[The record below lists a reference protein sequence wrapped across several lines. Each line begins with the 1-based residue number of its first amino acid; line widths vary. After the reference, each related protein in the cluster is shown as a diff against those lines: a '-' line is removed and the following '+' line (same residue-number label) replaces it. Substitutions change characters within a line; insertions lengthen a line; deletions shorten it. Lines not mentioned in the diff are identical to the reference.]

1 LNKSFLLLFFKKE
14 ALACCLS
21 GAPGMIDL
29 FYYTSPNARKVLIAL
44 EELALPYNLVW
55 TNISEGDQFRPE
67 FLSVNPN
74 GKIPAI
80 IDREEKLTV
89 FESGAILIYLAEKT
103 GRLLPKAQR
112 LRAQAL
118 SWLAWQVGGQGPMCG
133 QAAHFISHAARQG
146 IEQPYARDRYAAEA
160 RRHYAVLDAHL
171 ATREWIADEFSIS
184 DIACFPWTRVSK
196 GHGVALDEFPHV
208 ARWSNAIAAR
218 PSAKRRPE
226 EDADAPFRAPASGY
240 NNRQWEI
247 LFGRRAESKIKEITP

>member
-1 LNKSFLLLFFKKE
+1 
-14 ALACCLS
+14 
-21 GAPGMIDL
+21 MIDL

-171 ATREWIADEFSIS
+171 ATREWIADEFSIA

-226 EDADAPFRAPASGY
+226 EDANAPFRAPASGY

>member
-1 LNKSFLLLFFKKE
+1 
-14 ALACCLS
+14 
-21 GAPGMIDL
+21 MIDL

-44 EELALPYNLVW
+44 EELAAPYNLVW

-67 FLSVNPN
+67 FLQVNPN

-80 IDREEKLTV
+80 IDRDGPITV
-89 FESGAILIYLAEKT
+89 FESGAILLYLALKYS
-103 GRLLPKAQR
+103 RLLPQSPAR
-112 LRAQAL
+112 RAEAM

-133 QAAHFISHAARQG
+133 QAAHFLSHAVKKG
-146 IEQPYARDRYAAEA
+146 IDQPYARDRYAREA
-160 RRHYAVLDAHL
+160 RRHYEVLDAHL
-171 ATREWIADEFSIS
+171 ASREWIAGEFSIA

-196 GHGVALDEFPHV
+196 GHGVTLDEFPNV

-226 EDADAPFRAPASGY
+226 DDADAPFKAPQGGY

-247 LFGRRAESKIKEITP
+247 LFGRAGAEKKIKESTP

>member
-1 LNKSFLLLFFKKE
+1 
-14 ALACCLS
+14 
-21 GAPGMIDL
+21 MIDL

-171 ATREWIADEFSIS
+171 ATREWIADEFSIA

>member
-1 LNKSFLLLFFKKE
+1 
-14 ALACCLS
+14 
-21 GAPGMIDL
+21 MIDL
-29 FYYTSPNARKVLIAL
+29 FYYTSPNARKILIAL

-67 FLSVNPN
+67 FLAVNPN

-80 IDREEKLTV
+80 IDRDGPVSV
-89 FESGAILIYLAEKT
+89 FESGAILIYLVEKT
-103 GRLLPKAQR
+103 GRLLPKEPGR
-112 LRAQAL
+112 RATCL

-133 QAAHFISHAARQG
+133 QAAHFISHAARNG
-146 IEQPYARDRYAAEA
+146 IEQPYAKDRYANEA
-160 RRHYAVLDAHL
+160 RRHYSVLDAHL
-171 ATREWIADEFSIS
+171 AVHEWIADEFSIA

-196 GHGVALDEFPHV
+196 GHGVDLADFPHV

-226 EDADAPFRAPASGY
+226 DDADAPFKAPAGGY

-247 LFGRRAESKIKEITP
+247 LFGRRAAAPVKETTP